1 MSRLLLATL
10 ALALLTALGACAHG
24 KPKSSAHIYA
34 GDAPTIKYSDR
45 AESAGGHINTY

>member
-10 ALALLTALGACAHG
+10 ALALLTALGACTRG
-24 KPKSSAHIYA
+24 KPKSTAHIYA

-45 AESAGGHINTY
+45 AENAGGHINTY